1 MATLNL
7 FGGDLKAVL
16 RNDPA
21 AKSYLEAVLCHTP
34 LHGVWLYRIAHFL
47 HTRVRLPIIP
57 RLLSVTAR
65 FWAGVE
71 IHPGARI
78 GKNFFIDHGTGVVI
92 GETVEIGDNCVMFH
106 NVTLGG
112 TGKHRG
118 KRHPTIGNNVFI
130 GTGATLLGPI
140 TVGDN
145 AKIGA
150 NSFIVMHD
158 VPDDCTV
165 IGTPG
170 RIVRLH
176 GERVNLPL
184 VPTIPSPRS
193 IAVAIPNEVIYQ
205 PRRTGRASRD

>member
-1 MATLNL
+1 MSNL
-7 FGGDLKAVL
+7 FWGDLKAVL

-34 LHGVWLYRIAHFL
+34 LHGIWIYRIAHFL
-47 HTRVRLPIIP
+47 HVRFHLPIIP
-57 RLLSVTAR
+57 RLLSVVAR

-71 IHPGARI
+71 IHPGAGI

-92 GETVEIGDNCVMFH
+92 GETAEIGDNCVMFH

-118 KRHPTIGNNVFI
+118 KRHPIIGNNVFI
-130 GTGATLLGPI
+130 GTGATLLGPV
-140 TVGDN
+140 TVGN
-145 AKIGA
+145 NVKIGA

-158 VPDDCTV
+158 VPDNCTV

-170 RIVRLH
+170 RIVKLY
-176 GERVNLPL
+176 GDRVNLSL
-184 VPTIPSPRS
+184 IPTIPSPRS
-193 IAVAIPNEVIYQ
+193 IPVAISNEEVLSQ
-205 PRRTGRASRD
+205 SLKAGRAQKN

>member
-1 MATLNL
+1 MNV
-7 FGGDLKAVL
+7 FWGDLKAVL

-21 AKSYLEAVLCHTP
+21 AKSYLEALLCHTP
-34 LHGVWLYRIAHFL
+34 LHGIWLYRIAHFL
-47 HTRVRLPIIP
+47 HTRFPLPIIP
-57 RLLSVTAR
+57 RLLSVISR

-92 GETVEIGDNCVMFH
+92 GETAEIGDNCVMFH

-140 TVGDN
+140 RVGDN

-158 VPDDCTV
+158 VPDNCTV

-170 RIVRLH
+170 RIVKLD

-184 VPTIPSPRS
+184 IPTIPSPRS
-193 IAVAIPNEVIYQ
+193 IVVAISNDKVVSE
-205 PRRTGRASRD
+205 PRGTGRAAND

>member
-1 MATLNL
+1 MAV
-7 FGGDLKAVL
+7 FWGDLKAVL

-21 AKSYLEAVLCHTP
+21 AKSSLEALLCHTP
-34 LHGVWLYRIAHFL
+34 LHGIWLYRIAHFL
-47 HTRVRLPIIP
+47 HTRFLLPIIP
-57 RLLSVTAR
+57 RLLSVISR

-92 GETVEIGDNCVMFH
+92 GETAEIGDNCVMFH

-158 VPDDCTV
+158 VPDNCTV

-170 RIVRLH
+170 RIVKLD

-184 VPTIPSPRS
+184 IPTIPSPRS
-193 IAVAIPNEVIYQ
+193 IVVAISNDKVVSE
-205 PRRTGRASRD
+205 PRGTGRAAND

>member
-1 MATLNL
+1 VNV
-7 FGGDLKAVL
+7 FWGDLKAVL

-21 AKSYLEAVLCHTP
+21 AKSYVETLLCHTP
-34 LHGVWLYRIAHFL
+34 LHGIWLYRIAHFL
-47 HTRVRLPIIP
+47 HTPFCIPIIP
-57 RLLSVTAR
+57 RLLSVIAR

-78 GKNFFIDHGTGVVI
+78 GKSFFIDHGTGVVI
-92 GETVEIGDNCVMFH
+92 GETAEIGDNCVMFH

-112 TGKHRG
+112 TGKHSG

-145 AKIGA
+145 VKIGA
-150 NSFIVMHD
+150 NCFIVMHD
-158 VPDDCTV
+158 VPDNCTV

-170 RIVRLH
+170 RIVKLH
-176 GERVNLPL
+176 GERLNLPL
-184 VPTIPSPRS
+184 IPTIPSPRS
-193 IAVAIPNEVIYQ
+193 MAVAISNENMVSD
-205 PRRTGRASRD
+205 PRRTGRGASD

>member
-1 MATLNL
+1 MNV
-7 FGGDLKAVL
+7 FWGDLKAVL

-21 AKSYLEAVLCHTP
+21 AKSYLEALLCHTP
-34 LHGVWLYRIAHFL
+34 LHGIWLYRIAHFL
-47 HTRVRLPIIP
+47 HTRFPLPIIP
-57 RLLSVTAR
+57 RLLSVISR

-71 IHPGARI
+71 IHPGATI

-92 GETVEIGDNCVMFH
+92 GETAEIGDNCVMFH

-158 VPDDCTV
+158 VPDNCTV

-170 RIVRLH
+170 RIVKLD

-184 VPTIPSPRS
+184 IPTIPSPRS
-193 IAVAIPNEVIYQ
+193 IVVAISNDKVVSE
-205 PRRTGRASRD
+205 PRGTGRAAND

>member
-1 MATLNL
+1 
-7 FGGDLKAVL
+7 
-16 RNDPA
+16 
-21 AKSYLEAVLCHTP
+21 LEALLCHTP
-34 LHGVWLYRIAHFL
+34 LHGIWLYRIAHFL
-47 HTRVRLPIIP
+47 HTRFPLPIIP
-57 RLLSVTAR
+57 RLLSVISR

-150 NSFIVMHD
+150 NSFIVMHE
-158 VPDDCTV
+158 VPDNCTV

-170 RIVRLH
+170 RIVKLN

-184 VPTIPSPRS
+184 IPTIPSTRS
-193 IAVAIPNEVIYQ
+193 IAVAISNEKVVSE
-205 PRRTGRASRD
+205 PRETGGAASD

>member
-1 MATLNL
+1 
-7 FGGDLKAVL
+7 
-16 RNDPA
+16 
-21 AKSYLEAVLCHTP
+21 
-34 LHGVWLYRIAHFL
+34 
-47 HTRVRLPIIP
+47 
-57 RLLSVTAR
+57 
-65 FWAGVE
+65 
-71 IHPGARI
+71 
-78 GKNFFIDHGTGVVI
+78 VVI
-92 GETVEIGDNCVMFH
+92 GETAEIGDNCVMFH

-150 NSFIVMHD
+150 NSFIVMHE
-158 VPDDCTV
+158 VPDNCTV

-170 RIVRLH
+170 RIVKLD

-184 VPTIPSPRS
+184 IPTIPSPRS
-193 IAVAIPNEVIYQ
+193 IVVAISNEKVVSE
-205 PRRTGRASRD
+205 PRGTGGAAND

>member
-1 MATLNL
+1 MNV
-7 FGGDLKAVL
+7 FWGDLKAVL

-21 AKSYLEAVLCHTP
+21 AKSYLEALLCHTP
-34 LHGVWLYRIAHFL
+34 LHGIWLYRIAHFL
-47 HTRVRLPIIP
+47 HTRFPLPIIP
-57 RLLSVTAR
+57 RLLSVISR

-92 GETVEIGDNCVMFH
+92 GETAEIGDNCVMFH

-158 VPDDCTV
+158 VPDNCTV

-170 RIVRLH
+170 RIVKLD

-184 VPTIPSPRS
+184 IPTIPSPRS
-193 IAVAIPNEVIYQ
+193 IVVAISNDKVVSE
-205 PRRTGRASRD
+205 PRGTGRAAND

>member
-1 MATLNL
+1 MNA
-7 FGGDLKAVL
+7 FWGDLKAVL

-21 AKSYLEAVLCHTP
+21 AKSYSEALLCHTP
-34 LHGVWLYRIAHFL
+34 LHGIWLYRISHFL
-47 HTRVRLPIIP
+47 HTRFRLPIIP
-57 RLLSVTAR
+57 RLLSVIAR

-78 GKNFFIDHGTGVVI
+78 GEKFFIDHGTGVVI
-92 GETVEIGDNCVMFH
+92 GETAEIGDNCVMFH

-158 VPDDCTV
+158 VPDNCTV

-170 RIVRLH
+170 RIVKLA
-176 GERVNLPL
+176 GERVDLPL
-184 VPTIPSPRS
+184 IPTIPSPRS
-193 IAVAIPNEVIYQ
+193 IAVAISNDNVVSES
-205 PRRTGRASRD
+205 RGTGHAANH

>member
-1 MATLNL
+1 MNV
-7 FGGDLKAVL
+7 FWGDLKAVL

-21 AKSYLEAVLCHTP
+21 AKSYLEALICHTP
-34 LHGVWLYRIAHFL
+34 LHGIWLYRNAHFL
-47 HTRVRLPIIP
+47 HTRFRLPIIP
-57 RLLSVTAR
+57 RLLSVIAR

-71 IHPGARI
+71 IHPGANI

-92 GETVEIGDNCVMFH
+92 GETAEIGDNCVMFH

-145 AKIGA
+145 VKIGA
-150 NSFIVMHD
+150 NSFVVMHD
-158 VPDDCTV
+158 VPDNCTV

-170 RIVRLH
+170 RIVKLDD
-176 GERVNLPL
+176 ERVDLPL
-184 VPTIPSPRS
+184 IPTIPSTRS
-193 IAVAIPNEVIYQ
+193 IAVAISNEKVVSE
-205 PRRTGRASRD
+205 PRDTGGAASD

>member
-1 MATLNL
+1 MNV
-7 FGGDLKAVL
+7 FWGDLKAVL

-21 AKSYLEAVLCHTP
+21 AKSYSEALLCHTP
-34 LHGVWLYRIAHFL
+34 LHGILLYRIAHFL
-47 HTRVRLPIIP
+47 HIRFRLPIIP
-57 RLLSVTAR
+57 RLLSVIAR

-71 IHPGARI
+71 IQPGARI
-78 GKNFFIDHGTGVVI
+78 WKRFFNDHGTGVVI
-92 GETVEIGDNCVMFH
+92 VEAAEIGDNCVMFH

-118 KRHPTIGNNVFI
+118 KRHPTIANNVFI

-150 NSFIVMHD
+150 NSFIVMHE
-158 VPDDCTV
+158 VPDNCTV

-170 RIVRLH
+170 RIVKLA
-176 GERVNLPL
+176 GERVDLPL
-184 VPTIPSPRS
+184 IPTIPSPRS
-193 IAVAIPNEVIYQ
+193 IAVAISNDKVVSE
-205 PRRTGRASRD
+205 SRGSGHARNH